1 VKFSFRQILASAAGA
16 VIAALIASSFGVT
29 GTIVGVAIGSM
40 AATLGT
46 ALVSQSIE
54 RGHKAVKQVVVR
66 VPEGPTSTLL
76 RRMGGTGAAGGATA
90 TVDGAPREAA
100 PTEVVGAVGGETTEI
115 ESAAA
120 PVGATEGLEIS
131 AAADAPPTEHLQAR
145 TVPTPVVRGGQNR
158 DGGDRFRFT
167 WKAMAT
173 TAAIVFG
180 VALVFIT
187 VVELIADKPLAS
199 IFGSTGNGPSLGTI
213 FTPSSPTTTTPTT
226 TPTTSTSTTAPTST
240 TTSTSTTTAS
250 STTTTSAPGATTTS
264 TTNVGATTTTAAGS
278 GTTTT
283 VVKP

>member
-46 ALVSQSIE
+46 TLVSQSIE

-76 RRMGGTGAAGGATA
+76 RRMGGTGAAGGAA
-90 TVDGAPREAA
+90 STVDRAPQEAA
-100 PTEVVGAVGGETTEI
+100 PTEIVGAVGRETTEM

-131 AAADAPPTEHLQAR
+131 AAADAPPSEHLQAR
-145 TVPTPVVRGGQNR
+145 TVPTPVVWGGQDR
-158 DGGDRFRFT
+158 VGGDRFRFT

-173 TAAIVFG
+173 TAGIVFA

-199 IFGSTGNGPSLGTI
+199 IFGSTGNGPSLGNI

-226 TPTTSTSTTAPTST
+226 VPTTSPSTTAPTST
-240 TTSTSTTTAS
+240 TTTTSTTTVS
-250 STTTTSAPGATTTS
+250 STTTTSAPRTTTTS
-264 TTNVGATTTTAAGS
+264 TTNVGATTTTVGS

-283 VVKP
+283 VAKP

>member
-1 VKFSFRQILASAAGA
+1 
-16 VIAALIASSFGVT
+16 
-29 GTIVGVAIGSM
+29 M
-40 AATLGT
+40 GT

-76 RRMGGTGAAGGATA
+76 RRMGGTGAAGGSTS
-90 TVDGAPREAA
+90 TVDGAPQEAA
-100 PTEVVGAVGGETTEI
+100 PTEVVGAVGAETTEMD
-115 ESAAA
+115 SAAA

-131 AAADAPPTEHLQAR
+131 AAADAPPSEHLQAR
-145 TVPTPVVRGGQNR
+145 TVPTRVVRDGR
-158 DGGDRFRFT
+158 DRDSGDRFRFT

-173 TAAIVFG
+173 TAGIVFA

-199 IFGSTGNGPSLGTI
+199 IFGSTGNGPSLGNI
-213 FTPSSPTTTTPTT
+213 FTPSSPATTTPTT
-226 TPTTSTSTTAPTST
+226 VPTTAPSTTAPTST
-240 TTSTSTTTAS
+240 TTTTSTTTAS
-250 STTTTSAPGATTTS
+250 STTTTSAPRTTTTS
-264 TTNVGATTTTAAGS
+264 TTNVGATTTTVGS